1 MTDPETSRDEVTL
14 RSAAAHVF
22 VDNLDDPSFSA
33 PEMHHL
39 ARVLR
44 LRSDD
49 RITLGDGVGRWRV
62 AKVGLQNDS
71 LGPVR
76 TISAPKP
83 ALRVGFALL
92 KGDRNEWVVQK
103 LTELGV
109 DSIIPLVTSRSVVRW
124 DRDRSARNHERL
136 TKVAREASMQCRR
149 VWLPEVIAPT
159 TIGDLIAQPS
169 GPTTV
174 AVALAEPGGRPPT
187 LEWPTILV
195 GPEGGWTPDEL
206 AVNVPHVGLGPTILR
221 AETAAVVAATL
232 LVGLRAGTVLPAS

>member
-1 MTDPETSRDEVTL
+1 MTDPELSRDEVTL

-22 VDNLDDPSFSA
+22 VDDLDDPSFSA
-33 PEMHHL
+33 AEMHHL
-39 ARVLR
+39 TRVLR

-62 AKVGLQNDS
+62 AKVGLQDDS

-76 TISAPKP
+76 TISAPNP

-124 DRDRSARNHERL
+124 DRDRSARNHDRL

-149 VWLPEVIAPT
+149 VWLPEVVAPT
-159 TIGDLIAQPS
+159 TIGELVAQPS

-174 AVALAEPGGRPPT
+174 TLAEPGGRPPS
-187 LEWPTILV
+187 LERPTILV

-206 AVNVPHVGLGPTILR
+206 ALDVPRVGLGPTILR